1 MDTRPLNENM
11 EWNQFAGGAREWEAE
26 YFAFYTGWPN
36 STAGL
41 GLTPTSVIIQIF

>member
-1 MDTRPLNENM
+1 MLQLTMLWIPDP
-11 EWNQFAGGAREWEAE
+11 FAGGAGEWEAE

-36 STAGL
+36 SMAGL